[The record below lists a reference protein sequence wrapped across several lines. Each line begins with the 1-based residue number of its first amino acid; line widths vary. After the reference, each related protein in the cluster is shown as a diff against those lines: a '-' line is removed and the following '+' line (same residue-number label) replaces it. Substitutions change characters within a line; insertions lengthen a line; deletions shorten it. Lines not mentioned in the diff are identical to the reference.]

1 MIDVFGVT
9 YPQLET
15 FFLIFIRVSAMLYVF
30 PIFSAPQIPHHVRF
44 GLGAL
49 ISFVLFRVVPPVA
62 IHPAFY
68 DLVAAV
74 IAQIVLGVIIGFV
87 ASLVFVS
94 IMFAGELIDLQIGF
108 AIANVINPTNQQNVT
123 IIGEFELA
131 IATLIFLVT
140 NSHHLLIEGIA
151 GSFDLVPLPFVNL
164 DPSVM
169 SNAVSFLSL
178 ALLNVFKIAAPA
190 AAALFIT
197 NVALSF
203 MARVAPQMNV
213 FVIGFP
219 LQIGIGLSVLALSL
233 SLLGIVGPDIFH
245 DVARQMDAVMRGL
258 RV

>member
-9 YPQLET
+9 YAQLET
-15 FFLIFIRVSAMLYVF
+15 FFLVLIRVWAMLYVF
-30 PIFSAPQIPHHVRF
+30 PIFSAPQIPHQVRF
-44 GLGAL
+44 ALGAL
-49 ISFVLFRVVPPVA
+49 IAIVLFKVVPVVSLDPN
-62 IHPAFY
+62 FY
-68 DLVAAV
+68 ALVAAV
-74 IAQIVLGVIIGFV
+74 IAQIVLGIIVGFV

-108 AIANVINPTNQQNVT
+108 AIANVISPTTQQNIT

-131 IATLIFLVT
+131 IATLVFLVT
-140 NSHHLLIEGIA
+140 DSHHLLIQGIA
-151 GSFDLVPLPFVNL
+151 GSFNLVPLPYINL

-169 SNAVSFLSL
+169 NNAVTFLSI
-178 ALLNVFKIAAPA
+178 ALLNVFKIAAPP

-197 NVALSF
+197 NVGLSF

-219 LQIGIGLSVLALSL
+219 LQIGVGLSVLGLSL
-233 SLLGIVGPDIFH
+233 GLLGIVGPDIFH
-245 DVARQMDAVMRGL
+245 DVANQMDAVMRGL